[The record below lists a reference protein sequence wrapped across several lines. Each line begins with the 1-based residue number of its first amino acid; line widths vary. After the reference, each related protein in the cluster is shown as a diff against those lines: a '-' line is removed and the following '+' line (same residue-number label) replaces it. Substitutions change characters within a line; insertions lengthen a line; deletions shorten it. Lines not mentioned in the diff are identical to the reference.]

1 MLPPKKR
8 RDHAGE
14 DGSGDEKEPVI
25 IDFAWV
31 LYIGLELG
39 YREKEIA
46 YMYYGKWC
54 DLFEQ
59 YKKMHNIRMERKIF
73 EEPKKE
79 VSLLDL

>member
-1 MLPPKKR
+1 
-8 RDHAGE
+8 
-14 DGSGDEKEPVI
+14 
-25 IDFAWV
+25 V